1 MVRSEI
7 IEEKEELKEDLED
20 EEEKTPKSQTL
31 EPKKQEKNYLSY
43 KDYTASTKF
52 ALLKPHLLSFFHH
65 VYINSNKLYEDF
77 AKFSDNIIK
86 FVEKEM
92 KRLQTLVTYKLDY
105 PEYLLGNILKILNQL
120 IDIFKSEF
128 LLGDEENT
136 SDSNKKFIETM
147 KEFSHALM
155 KALME
160 DIFDKDQV
168 KYFKNI
174 FF

>member
-1 MVRSEI
+1 MARSEI
-7 IEEKEELKEDLED
+7 IEEKEELKEEFEE
-20 EEEKTPKSQTL
+20 EEEKTPKSQNL
-31 EPKKQEKNYLSY
+31 EQKNDKNYLSY
-43 KDYTASTKF
+43 KDYTASTKY

-65 VYINSNKLYEDF
+65 VYINSNKLYDDF
-77 AKFSDNIIK
+77 AKFSDNIIR
-86 FVEKEM
+86 FVEKER

-105 PEYLLGNILKILNQL
+105 PEYLLGHLLKILNQL

-155 KALME
+155 KALMD

-168 KYFKNI
+168 NALKI
-174 FF
+174 LSV